1 MSCQFSDDDY
11 VSDSDYD
18 SAQDNDSSGQEVSK
32 EEDLAVNV
40 SEEVSVEEGK
50 AENDHDKDV
59 VTTTVSRQS
68 SANLETKLLLH

>member
-1 MSCQFSDDDY
+1 MYPKKQ
-11 VSDSDYD
+11 
-18 SAQDNDSSGQEVSK
+18 
-32 EEDLAVNV
+32 
-40 SEEVSVEEGK
+40 VSVEEGK